1 MDWKAT
7 TEEGEAVEETT
18 TNSRMMDNNSDDLAR
33 LRLLDPSAVTLVH
46 QRYYSEIFR
55 YARYRLNDDAA
66 ADDIASEVFL
76 RLLDSIKAGK
86 GPKTTLRGWLMGTTA
101 NLVSDYY
108 RKAYAQPLVD
118 LHENLHDSSSSPSD
132 WAEATE
138 QNQLLQA
145 ALRQLT
151 ADQQH
156 ILALRFG
163 SGYSLEEVSAIT
175 GKKVNAVKA
184 LQFRA
189 LVSLKKNMTGPVDE

>member
-1 MDWKAT
+1 MIDKI
-7 TEEGEAVEETT
+7 
-18 TNSRMMDNNSDDLAR
+18 SDDLAR
-33 LRLLDPSAVTLVH
+33 LRSLDPSTVTLVH
-46 QRYYSEIFR
+46 QRYYPEIFR

-76 RLLDSIKAGK
+76 RLLDSVVAGK

-108 RKAYAQPLVD
+108 RKSYAHPLSD
-118 LHENLHDSSSSPSD
+118 LHEDILDSSSNPSD
-132 WAEATE
+132 WVETSE
-138 QNQLLQA
+138 QNQLLQG
-145 ALRQLT
+145 ALRKLT

-163 SGYSLEEVSAIT
+163 SGYSLEEVAKIT

-189 LVSLKKNMTGPVDE
+189 LVSMKKNMASSVEE